1 MVNNFKKSKDFAKK
15 IKKDNFHPI
24 GSILFYINS
33 LSLSLRFIVYSR
45 LITRQLWHN
54 AEQIWKQNYL
64 RFQSYLKNHNIFL
77 LLKNSA
83 WIIVFRNKT
92 EEEYLKFFSIENSN
106 LKIWILELFKI
117 SDDYFPL
124 LELERPDSSIAST
137 RKSSEISKDA
147 MIKLAVV
154 VFCLSSGIS
163 LLATIMWVLKYIF
176 K

>member
-64 RFQSYLKNHNIFL
+64 RFQSYLK
-77 LLKNSA
+77 
-83 WIIVFRNKT
+83 
-92 EEEYLKFFSIENSN
+92 
-106 LKIWILELFKI
+106 
-117 SDDYFPL
+117 
-124 LELERPDSSIAST
+124 
-137 RKSSEISKDA
+137 KSQ
-147 MIKLAVV
+147 
-154 VFCLSSGIS
+154 
-163 LLATIMWVLKYIF
+163 YIF
-176 K
+176 AS